1 LRWLNKVAPFKGKG
15 LKGRLTNLMEP
26 DMPEDSLRNKE
37 VFPKRLSAAAVQRLR
52 KENQALKEAPVS
64 PLPAKLQKVMDKFAP
79 HSLSGEEWALIRPIV
94 VAMMSRSKIRGEAT
108 FPQHLSDVTLFVA
121 WAHRQDKALEVNVLL
136 DHELIEE
143 WVRTSLAN
151 LDDATRSTRRS
162 RLRSL
167 ASHINPGP
175 SAPPT
180 PKPIA
185 RTAVKPP
192 YNEMELAAIIRLA
205 QTQPTSRLRR
215 QLCAMVGLG
224 LGAGLDSADLRA
236 LTVSHI
242 EDHGQEG
249 IWIQVPGPRPRSL
262 AVRRRYEDLVRIGL
276 EGLGRKSLVLGNEVA
291 RKNITGAIVYDSST
305 LGNAPHIE
313 QSRLRSTWLV
323 DLMNAPIPLSLIMRS
338 AGLVTARSLSDL
350 LPNALARGLET
361 DATSSLL
368 RDSVQS

>member
-1 LRWLNKVAPFKGKG
+1 
-15 LKGRLTNLMEP
+15 MEP
-26 DMPEDSLRNKE
+26 DMSEDSLRNKE

-52 KENQALKEAPVS
+52 VENLALKEAPIS
-64 PLPAKLQKVMDKFAP
+64 PLPARLQKAMDKFVP
-79 HSLSGEEWALIRPIV
+79 HSLSGDEWVLIRPVV

-143 WVRTSLAN
+143 WVRTSLAH

-162 RLRSL
+162 RLRAL

-175 SAPPT
+175 TAPAAPT
-180 PKPIA
+180 PIA

-192 YNEMELAAIIRLA
+192 YNERELAAIIRLA
-205 QTQPTSRLRR
+205 QTQPTPRLRR

-242 EDHGQEG
+242 EDHGPEG

-262 AVRRRYEDLVRIGL
+262 AVRRQYEDLVRIGL
-276 EGLGRKSLVLGNEVA
+276 KGLGRKSLVLGKEVA
-291 RKNITGAIVYDSST
+291 RKNITGTVVDRSSS

-323 DLMNAPIPLSLIMRS
+323 ELMNAPIPLSMIMRS

-350 LPNALARGLET
+350 LPYALARRSET
-361 DATSSLL
+361 NVTSNVL
-368 RDSVQS
+368 RGSVPS

>member
-1 LRWLNKVAPFKGKG
+1 MVKNLSPNEVVATKK
-15 LKGRLTNLMEP
+15 
-26 DMPEDSLRNKE
+26 
-37 VFPKRLSAAAVQRLR
+37 LSASAVRRLR
-52 KENQALKEAPVS
+52 KENHALKEAPVS
-64 PLPAKLQKVMDKFAP
+64 PLPERLQKAMDKFVP
-79 HSLSGEEWALIRPIV
+79 HSLSVDEWTLIRPVV
-94 VAMMSRSKIRGEAT
+94 VAIMSGSKIRGKAT
-108 FPQHLSDVTLFVA
+108 FPQHLSDVTLYVA
-121 WAHRQDKALEVNVLL
+121 WAHRQDKALEVKVLL

-162 RLRSL
+162 RLRAL

-175 SAPPT
+175 SAPRAPT
-180 PKPIA
+180 PIA
-185 RTAVKPP
+185 RTAVKAP

-205 QTQPTSRLRR
+205 QCQPTQRLRR

-242 EDHGQEG
+242 EDQGSEG
-249 IWIQVPGPRPRSL
+249 IWIQVPGSRARSL

-276 EGLGRKSLVLGNEVA
+276 EGLGQKSLVLGNEVA
-291 RKNITGAIVYDSST
+291 RRNITGVIVYTSST

-323 DLMNAPIPLSLIMRS
+323 ELMNAPIPLSMIMRS

-350 LPNALARGLET
+350 LPYALARGVET
-361 DATSSLL
+361 DVTSSLL